1 MVFQLGEKIICPN
14 EGDSRAIIVKG
25 NKVIPL
31 SIDQKPDDP
40 EKSKRIDQNGDEISQ
55 FEEDGEKRCPFRL
68 WKKGEVYPG
77 IPCLEAL
84 EISFLLL

>member
-14 EGDSRAIIVKG
+14 AGDSRSIIVKG
-25 NKVIPL
+25 NKVTPL

-40 EKSKRIDQNGDEISQ
+40 EKSKRIDQNRDEISQ
-55 FEEDGEKRCPFRL
+55 FEEDGEKSGPFKV

-77 IPCLEAL
+77 MPCLESL